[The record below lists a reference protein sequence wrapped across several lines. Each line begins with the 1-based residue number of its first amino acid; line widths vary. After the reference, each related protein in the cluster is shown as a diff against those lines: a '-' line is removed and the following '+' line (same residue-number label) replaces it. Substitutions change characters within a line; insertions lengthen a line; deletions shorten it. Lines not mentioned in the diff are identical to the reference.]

1 MPLCDWGSQAASS
14 TAVQQVRRS
23 PFFGCCVIRLYPTLR
38 GYEGSHGFREDRLS
52 VPNADNGIAAAAGLR
67 LLRLHVYTKSIV
79 AVAVGVIAGES
90 VVD

>member
-52 VPNADNGIAAAAGLR
+52 VPNADNGIAAAAGL
-67 LLRLHVYTKSIV
+67 LVYTKSIV

-90 VVD
+90 NVD

>member
-1 MPLCDWGSQAASS
+1 M
-14 TAVQQVRRS
+14 
-23 PFFGCCVIRLYPTLR
+23 IRLYPTLG
-38 GYEGSHGFREDRLS
+38 GYGGSRGFREDRLS

-67 LLRLHVYTKSIV
+67 LLRLLVYTKSIV